1 MATPI
6 HRARPVGRFL
16 SAVVPVLALLA
27 AATLP
32 AAAQPAAS
40 TDNRSSGSLAGT
52 VTTPGGEP
60 IGDAEVN
67 LVDLRRR
74 TRTAADGSFR
84 IESLPAGSYLV
95 EARSLEH
102 GEGAARAQVRAAEE
116 ASVTIVLDLVRL
128 HDEVVVTAGAA
139 AQQLELAQATTVLSG
154 EDLDQRR
161 DSSLGET
168 LAQQPGISS
177 TYFGPGASRPVIRG
191 LGGDRVRML
200 SEGLGSADA
209 SNVSPDHA
217 VSVDPGSAER
227 IEVLRGPSTLL
238 YGSTAIGGVVN
249 VLDNRIPEYAPEE
262 PLTGTVELSAG
273 TVADERQGS
282 LALEGGAGR
291 FAWHADYLSRETD
304 DYEIPGFA
312 EAHPHPDEEA
322 TGKLGNSALDSESG
336 SVGFSL
342 VGDAGLIGLSVSG
355 FDSLYGVPG
364 HEHEEGEEHEGEEHE
379 EEEEE
384 GPVRIDLEQRRVDL
398 KGELSRP
405 FGIWSGARLR
415 LGSTDYEHRELEGAE
430 VGTTF
435 LNDSLEGRFELVQKR
450 SPGGLSGSM
459 GVQYSTSDFEAIG
472 AEAFVPPSTTD
483 LAAVFAF
490 EELQRGKLRFQ
501 LGGRYE
507 NQQVDVQADLPDRD
521 FSGLSGSLGLVW
533 EPADEYS
540 LSVSVARSVRLPT
553 ATELYANGPHIATGS
568 FEIGDPD
575 LDKETSL
582 GVDVSLRKRT
592 GRFTATLNLFANRF
606 DSYVFERFT
615 GEEEDG
621 LEVIVFDQQ
630 DAEFVGGEIEG
641 LFNLYQGEHAHFDL
655 LLGADT
661 VRAELSDT
669 GEPLPRIPPR
679 RYKLGLNYHQDRL
692 RAFAEAI
699 RAEEQDRI
707 SGNETPTDGY
717 TLINAGISYRFFL
730 GPTVLDL
737 MLRGRNLGDEEAR
750 NHVSFLKDVAP
761 LPGRD
766 VNLGVRLAF

>member
-1 MATPI
+1 MAKSLQ
-6 HRARPVGRFL
+6 HAR
-16 SAVVPVLALLA
+16 VPRGVLLVLTSWLGLA
-27 AATLP
+27 GVLP
-32 AAAQPAAS
+32 AAAQTATAS
-40 TDNRSSGSLAGT
+40 EAPSFGALTGE
-52 VTTPGGEP
+52 VTTASGEP
-60 IGDAEVN
+60 VEGAEVS

-74 TRTAADGSFR
+74 TRTSADGSFR
-84 IESLPAGSYLV
+84 LEGLPAGSYLL

-102 GEGAARAQVRAAEE
+102 GEGSARVEVRPGAE
-116 ASVTIVLDLVRL
+116 ASVQILVDLARL
-128 HDEVVVTAGAA
+128 HDEVVVTAGASA
-139 AQQLELAQATTVLSG
+139 RQQLELAQASTVLSG
-154 EDLDQRR
+154 DDLDQRR
-161 DSSLGET
+161 DSTLGET

-200 SEGLGSADA
+200 SDGLGSADA

-217 VSVDPGSAER
+217 VSVDPASAER

-249 VLDNRIPEYAPEE
+249 VLDNRIPGYAPEK
-262 PLTGTVELSAG
+262 PLTGSVELSAG
-273 TVADERQGS
+273 TVAGERQGS
-282 LALEGGAGR
+282 LMLEGGAGR
-291 FAWHADYLSRETD
+291 FAWHADYLQRETD

-312 EAHPHPDEEA
+312 EADPQEDEEM
-322 TGKLGNSALDSESG
+322 TGELDNSALDSEAG
-336 SVGFSL
+336 SIGFSL
-342 VGDAGLIGLSVSG
+342 VGDTGLIGLSVSG
-355 FDSLYGVPG
+355 FDTLYGVPG
-364 HEHEEGEEHEGEEHE
+364 HEHEHE
-379 EEEEE
+379 EKEEG

-398 KGELSRP
+398 KGELRRP
-405 FGIWSGARLR
+405 FGLWSGARLR
-415 LGSTDYEHRELEGAE
+415 LGSADYEHRELEGAE

-435 LNDSLEGRFELVQKR
+435 LNESLEGRFELVQQR
-450 SPGGLSGSM
+450 TRGGLSGSV
-459 GVQYSTSDFEAIG
+459 GVQYSTSDFAAIG

-490 EELQRGKLRFQ
+490 EEIQRGKLRYQF
-501 LGGRYE
+501 GGRFE
-507 NQQVDVQADLPDRD
+507 NQQVDVDSELPDRD
-521 FSGLSGSLGLVW
+521 LSGLSGSLGLVW
-533 EPADEYS
+533 EPADDYS

-553 ATELYANGPHIATGS
+553 ATELYANGPHIATDA
-568 FEIGDPD
+568 FEVGDPD
-575 LDKETSL
+575 LDQETSL

-606 DSYVFERFT
+606 DDYVFERFN
-615 GEEEDG
+615 GEEQDG
-621 LEVIVFDQQ
+621 LAVIVFDQQ

-641 LFNLYQGEHAHFDL
+641 LVNLYQGDHAHFDL
-655 LLGADT
+655 LLGTDY
-661 VRAELSDT
+661 VRAELSGT

-679 RYKLGLNYHQDRL
+679 RHKLGVSYRYDRL

-699 RAEEQDRI
+699 RAESQDRA
-707 SGNETPTDGY
+707 SDEETTTAGY
-717 TLINAGISYRFFL
+717 TLLNAGISYRLFL